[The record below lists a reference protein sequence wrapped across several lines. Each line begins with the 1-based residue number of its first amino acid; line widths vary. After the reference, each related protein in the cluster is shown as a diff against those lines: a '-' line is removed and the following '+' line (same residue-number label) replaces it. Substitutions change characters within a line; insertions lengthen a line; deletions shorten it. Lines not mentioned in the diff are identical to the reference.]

1 VNSTELRGY
10 LTGLIL
16 GDAYIDHGVQNRAL
30 RLRSINKD
38 FVEKLYEDISS
49 VTNFKIFINE
59 HQGYVKDGVNH
70 QDNWEL
76 YIKAHPYFS
85 KIYHYFYDDYSS
97 RYISNWALKYLNMQ
111 GLANWYMSDGY
122 VTLVG
127 RESND
132 ISNRRVEFCTDRY
145 GEVGA
150 ERVATYFSS
159 LGYEARSF
167 RRGQV
172 YRVRLALRTAQNF
185 LVDVS
190 QYIVPSMQYKLY
202 LAYDYRPSWMTD
214 AYYNLMQNIKN
225 SAYPR
230 IFTGD
235 EIVQ

>member
-1 VNSTELRGY
+1 MNSTELRGY

-16 GDAYIDHGVQNRAL
+16 GDAYIDNGVQNRAL
-30 RLRSINKD
+30 RLKSINKD
-38 FVEKLYEDISS
+38 FLDKVYTDISS
-49 VTNFKIFINE
+49 VTNFKII
-59 HQGYVKDGVNH
+59 VKEYQESVRDEVNH
-70 QDNWEL
+70 KKYWEL

-85 KIYHYFYDDYSS
+85 KIYHYFYDDYRN
-97 RYISNWALKYLNMQ
+97 RYISDWALNYLNTQ

-127 RESND
+127 RESNV

-145 GEVGA
+145 GEIGA
-150 ERVATYFSS
+150 ERVAAYLNS

-167 RRGQV
+167 RRGGV
-172 YRVRLALRTAQNF
+172 YRVRLAIKTAQNF
-185 LVDVS
+185 LIDIS

-214 AYYNLMQNIKN
+214 AYYNLMNDIKN

-230 IFTGD
+230 IYG
-235 EIVQ
+235 